1 MATES
6 FQTSDERDAE
16 ELLLAARRRCAPVLE
31 AALETLPGP
40 MSLMAGYQLGWWDS
54 KATRGNFRQGKSIRA
69 ALVFAAA
76 QACGGDEADAVHA
89 AAAVQLVHN
98 FTLVHDDLIDED
110 TLRRG
115 RPSVWSVWGKTN
127 AILLG
132 DALHA
137 TAIELLTE
145 APWQD
150 RTILAAVRRLELA
163 ATEACGGQFE
173 DCAFDTAGDIDTGA
187 YLRMAM
193 GKTGALVGCSCA
205 LGALCAGA
213 DSSTVDALDRYGRE
227 LGMAFQFIDDLMGIW
242 GDPEVTGKPA
252 GTDIAR
258 RKRSLPVV
266 AALRSG
272 TPEASELEQIYRSD
286 SPLTAGQIAK
296 ATALIAGAG
305 GRTYTARAA
314 IDRAVAAINMLPEH
328 SKNAALVTLT
338 SLAVHRD
345 R

>member
-1 MATES
+1 MVTES
-6 FQTSDERDAE
+6 SQGFDEHNAE
-16 ELLLAARRRCAPVLE
+16 ELLLAARRRCAPALE
-31 AALETLPGP
+31 AALQELPGP
-40 MSLMAGYQLGWWDS
+40 MPLMAGYQLGWWDS

-76 QACGGDEADAVHA
+76 QACGGDAATAVSA
-89 AAAVQLVHN
+89 AAAVQLLHN

-115 RPSVWSVWGKTN
+115 RPTVWSVWGKTN

-137 TAIELLTE
+137 AAVKLLAE

-150 RTILAAVRRLELA
+150 SAILAAVRRLEAA

-173 DCAFDTAGDIDTGA
+173 DCAFEAAGDIDTES

-205 LGALCAGA
+205 LGALSAGA
-213 DSSTVDALDRYGRE
+213 DPAVVDALDRYGRE
-227 LGMAFQFIDDLMGIW
+227 LGMAFQFTDDLMGIW
-242 GDPEVTGKPA
+242 GDPEITGKPA
-252 GTDIAR
+252 GADIAR

-272 TPEASELEQIYRSD
+272 TPEAVELEQIYRSD
-286 SPLTAGQIAK
+286 IPLTAAQITK
-296 ATALIAGAG
+296 AITLIAGAG
-305 GRTYTARAA
+305 GRSYTARAA
-314 IDRAVAAINMLPEH
+314 IDRAAIAIRLLPDPAN
-328 SKNAALVTLT
+328 SAALIALN
-338 SLAVHRD
+338 SLAVNRD
-345 R
+345 H